1 MSLYRKP
8 QQAGQLERAW
18 NSTIGLPQQLL
29 WRVLR
34 AAKDPNIDL
43 FSEKGL
49 LDFAN
54 IPLLGMLD
62 DHKEDVM
69 PDYMAEYFGGR
80 GVAAEIAASV
90 LTDPLFYMTGG
101 LSSVGKAAKGAVR
114 LGRTAAVSETIE
126 QAAKAKGVLTKDF
139 MSALTNDEFLELA
152 RKARTGNRNMRVSK
166 KDMNALRDFELGISE
181 GGIKGGDLF
190 ADTLHK
196 TAHRKLAYGLPG
208 LSRLGL
214 KIDIP
219 TQHQSW
225 WSATRSATRQGSD
238 MLGVSAVTRM
248 AFDGMS
254 KVPLVGTALRG
265 TNEIVTQ
272 ARGGWRVGEE
282 TRAVI
287 QHATRAMTDGEDA
300 RLLAWTDRLNGAG
313 DLVPKLANHKTEN
326 VIAQFDKFLAK
337 GLTTEE
343 AFDATL
349 RKFAGNAVSDDS
361 TQQIWSRLVGSGA
374 KDPVKFGLSKDPG
387 IAKQQLAQRLD
398 EAQTY
403 YDSAARLLR
412 SGEITTSLKQ
422 NELGQIVT
430 EMNRRREELR
440 TSGTYF
446 SEFFAGLSD
455 KAFTTGQRAKAL
467 LNQGFRTG
475 TQSSFN
481 AEGVRKLVEE
491 SAAGSDR
498 INKLGKALYTGLREA
513 LSEMPGAQ
521 AEDVEKLLYHMM
533 TGRPLTEELV
543 TSTSLARINPTNA
556 DEVLKGFETFLTRHH
571 GSMRAIE
578 GLLDSSSLP
587 EAVRNR
593 IAMNFEREIGGMI
606 PALDGQQLT
615 ATFDRVSEIIRGR
628 PVPRFDRFDEMVM
641 RRPHNAHTLQ
651 QGDTAGRFIGELSD
665 ADIQNELLALEA
677 KAQRPYTPQD
687 IANWIEETPDV
698 ASFKSRYG
706 LTDAEVISVMG
717 RRGPATNRIVRSDDL
732 IERPLWDEARAWTGP
747 EARAELD
754 LYKLQLEMTENG
766 YRVKNYAGL
775 SDRQMRRL
783 GLSQKKEY
791 GSLSEAMQAVR
802 KMLADSPSY
811 RTKYGPDLVKSARR
825 IEIPASEIDTVN
837 RAIGKE
843 GQAILAGEAT
853 RFDESLLV
861 GYNNGV
867 VTGSFEAAEDYKQLR
882 AAQQSR
888 AESATGKFK
897 RGDAA
902 FDGQVRPRY
911 EQQPGEVTA
920 PLRVSR
926 EDISNELI
934 KGVDAEDVAGV
945 ARKPS
950 EYALAYAQARMSVN
964 EARAYM
970 QRQREAGVLAPVI
983 PHELLDDIHSAMS
996 DMSTIFDD
1004 VAVDALPRQARNLLN
1019 AMRGVQ
1025 TELFDASRRSGVF
1038 GPGAPI
1044 GYLGRLFTKTG
1055 RERIAR
1061 IIGQMDSTDTEVATR
1076 LGMRNSSRFKRTTD
1090 SLTVEDLDEL
1100 HATLRRASASGD
1112 PQTKKWFDEMEAIM
1126 EEEGYFVRGE
1136 RVMYSD
1142 QRLSGDPIAALLTRL
1157 SQAQQEG
1164 SIEKYFDTFLKASGK
1179 ADGESLALGGTVVG
1193 ILDNQK
1199 NPITSEFL
1207 RSAARRRT
1215 DKKAGT
1221 TKLSVQEL
1229 TMTEDVVPTY
1239 LKLRTDDGAEHIV
1252 SLGIEE
1258 SGFGFLPLGQLADE
1272 TVAGVKPTSAKAFVR
1287 ASTKADLD
1295 QSFVE
1300 ASNLTSRGALDSL
1313 VGQQVVYGNQHTI
1326 TAAAK
1331 AVSDTVQVAPQA
1343 LRTFDTINYGI
1354 KLFQTAF
1361 RVPFQAFNLASGVF
1375 QARMAGVSPKNLAA
1389 GYVDTMQMLWGDTTF
1404 IKAGD
1409 QILQQM
1415 DVPTLTHGGVT
1426 LLPHNDVVDAIRRM
1440 GGSLPNNIDP
1450 EVLRA
1455 SRLGEIPNATI
1466 NLGDGG
1472 SVSMFEFM
1480 QAAAEGN
1487 LFGTFATSIS
1497 RGSRTVSDSLI
1508 GLRMS
1513 ALMEGGRGKVGG
1525 FFDGLIEKLGGTAG
1539 ELRETGEVINR
1550 MSTALGLV
1558 REGHPLARAIEM
1570 AKNAHVPYERLTPF
1584 ERNKIRRAISYYT
1597 FPRHYLP
1604 WAYTKFAENPTELA
1618 QLASVIKNQ
1627 RMVTM
1632 DEGKV
1637 HLKMGDYR
1645 VDLGRINA
1653 NFEAALTLGSF
1664 ADRLMIPAAEAVGI
1678 GDQSYP
1684 FSPRDMTRSLSD
1696 SGLTSLGG
1704 LFGLALGG
1712 GQFLADGQRSPFQTG
1727 SAWEDAT
1734 QIVWPFKAA
1743 GYLARQAGIG
1753 GYTTKEE
1760 FTPFVDYTPMEK
1772 WITDSDFGLGVRKV
1786 RPYQESLR
1794 AVYEYRRMIQ
1804 SMKLRFAAT
1813 TDPRQQKLLRENIQA
1828 LTQVATGLIGAGM
1841 Q

>member
-54 IPLLGMLD
+54 VPLLGMFD

-69 PDYMAEYFGGR
+69 PDYMADYFGGK
-80 GVAAEIAASV
+80 GAAAEIAASV

-101 LSSVGKAAKGAVR
+101 ASAVGKAAKGAVR
-114 LGRTAAVSETIE
+114 LGRHQAVSELVE
-126 QAAKAKGVLTKDF
+126 QTAKANGRLVKDF
-139 MSALTNDEFLELA
+139 MGSMTNDDFLKLA
-152 RKARTGNRNMRVSK
+152 REARLGSRNMRGSK
-166 KDMNALRDFELGISE
+166 KTMNALRDFERGIAD
-181 GGIKGGDLF
+181 GGIKGTDLLT
-190 ADTLHK
+190 DTLHK
-196 TAHRKLAYGLPG
+196 TADRKLAYGLPG

-219 TQHQSW
+219 TQHQNW
-225 WSATRSATRQGSD
+225 WKLTKAATASGSD
-238 MLGVSAVTRM
+238 QLGISAVTRM

-254 KVPLVGTALRG
+254 KVPLAGTALRG
-265 TNEIVTQ
+265 TGEVFKQ
-272 ARGGWRVGEE
+272 LGGGWRVGEE

-287 QHATRAMTDGEDA
+287 RHATRAIEEGEDA
-300 RLLAWTDRLNGAG
+300 RLLAWTDRINGAG
-313 DLVPKLANHKTEN
+313 DLVPQLAKHKTDD
-326 VIAQFDKFLAK
+326 VLDQFDKFLAK
-337 GLTTEE
+337 GLTTQD
-343 AFDATL
+343 AFDATM
-349 RKFAGNAVSDDS
+349 RKFAGNVVGEDS

-374 KDPVKFGLSKDPG
+374 KDPVKFGLSKDAG
-387 IAKQQLAQRLD
+387 LAKQELAKRLD
-398 EAQTY
+398 EAQSF
-403 YDSAARLLR
+403 YDSSAKLLR
-412 SGEITTSLKQ
+412 SGEVTTSLKQ

-430 EMNRRREELR
+430 EMNRRRQDLR
-440 TSGTYF
+440 DSGKYF
-446 SEFFAGLSD
+446 SEFFAGLAD
-455 KAFTTGQRAKAL
+455 KAFTTGQKAKAL

-513 LSEMPGAQ
+513 LKEMPGAEAQ
-521 AEDVEKLLYHMM
+521 DVERLLYHMM

-556 DEVLKGFETFLTRHH
+556 EEVLKGFETFLTRHH

-578 GLLDSSSLP
+578 GLLDSSSIP
-587 EAVRNR
+587 EPVRNR

-615 ATFDRVSEIIRGR
+615 ATFDRVAQIIR
-628 PVPRFDRFDEMVM
+628 PESVRFDRFDEMVM
-641 RRPHNAHTLQ
+641 RRTHNAHTVQ
-651 QGDTAGRFIGELSD
+651 QGNAAGRFIGELSD
-665 ADIQNELLALEA
+665 TDIQNELLELEA

-687 IANWIEETPDV
+687 VADWIDNTPDV
-698 ASFKSRYG
+698 ASFKSRHG

-717 RRGPATNRIVRSDDL
+717 RRGPASSRIVRSEEL
-732 IERPLWDEARAWTGP
+732 TERPLWDEARSWTGP

-754 LYKLQLEMTENG
+754 IYKLQLEMTEKG

-791 GSLSEAMQAVR
+791 GSLTEAMQAVR

-811 RTKYGPDLVKSARR
+811 RTKYGPDLVKGTRR

-843 GQAILAGEAT
+843 GRDILAGNGT

-867 VTGSFEAAEDYKQLR
+867 VTGSYEAAEDYRQLR
-882 AAQQSR
+882 LAQQSR
-888 AESATGKFK
+888 AESAAGKFK

-902 FDGQVRPRY
+902 FDGQVKPIR
-911 EQQPGEVTA
+911 EKGPGEVSE
-920 PLRVSR
+920 PIRVSR
-926 EDISNELI
+926 EDINNELI
-934 KGVDAEDVAGV
+934 KGIDAEDVAGV

-950 EYALAYAQARMSVN
+950 EYALAYAQARMSIN
-964 EARAYM
+964 EARAFM
-970 QRQREAGVLAPVI
+970 ARQRDAGVLAPVI

-1004 VAVDALPRQARNLLN
+1004 VAIDALPREARNLLN
-1019 AMRGVQ
+1019 SMRGVQ

-1038 GPGAPI
+1038 GPGSPV
-1044 GYLGRLFTKTG
+1044 GYLGRLFTKAG

-1061 IIGQMDSTDTEVATR
+1061 IVGQMDSTDTEVATR

-1100 HATLRRASASGD
+1100 HAALREASASGD
-1112 PQTKKWFDEMEAIM
+1112 PQTKKWFDEMESIM

-1136 RVMYSD
+1136 KVPYSD

-1193 ILDNQK
+1193 VLDNQK

-1207 RSAARRRT
+1207 RSAARRKT

-1221 TKLSVQEL
+1221 TTLAVQEV

-1258 SGFGFLPLGQLADE
+1258 SGFGFLPLGQLPDQAIS
-1272 TVAGVKPTSAKAFVR
+1272 GVKPTSSKAFVR

-1300 ASNLTSRGALDSL
+1300 ASNLSARGALDSL

-1343 LRTFDTINYGI
+1343 LRTFDTINYGL

-1361 RVPFQAFNLASGVF
+1361 RVPFQVMNLASGVF
-1375 QARMAGVSPKNLAA
+1375 QARMAGVSPKNLTA
-1389 GYVDTMQMLWGDTTF
+1389 GYVDTMQLLWGDTSF

-1415 DVPTLTHGGVT
+1415 DVPTLTHSGVT

-1440 GGSLPNNIDP
+1440 GGSLPSNIDP
-1450 EVLRA
+1450 QVLRA

-1472 SVSMFEFM
+1472 SLSLFEFM
-1480 QAAAEGN
+1480 EAAAEGN
-1487 LFGTFATSIS
+1487 LFGTFASSIS

-1570 AKNAHVPYERLTPF
+1570 AKGAHVPYERLTPF
-1584 ERNKIRRAISYYT
+1584 ERNKVRRAISYYT

-1604 WAYTKFAENPTELA
+1604 WAYTKFAEDPT
-1618 QLASVIKNQ
+1618 QLARLAGVIKNQ

-1653 NFEAALTLGSF
+1653 NFEAALTIGSF
-1664 ADRLMIPAAEAVGI
+1664 ADRLMIPFGETLGI

-1684 FSPRDMTRSLSD
+1684 FSPRDLTRSLSD

-1712 GQFLADGQRSPFQTG
+1712 GQFLADGQRSPFQNG
-1727 SAWEDAT
+1727 SVWEDAT
-1734 QIVWPFKAA
+1734 KIVWPFKAA
-1743 GYLARQAGIG
+1743 GYLARKAGLG
-1753 GYTTKEE
+1753 NYTTKEE
-1760 FTPFVDYTPMEK
+1760 FSPFVDYTPMEK
-1772 WITDSDFGLGVRKV
+1772 WITDSDFGLGIRKV
-1786 RPYQESLR
+1786 RPHQESLR

-1804 SMKLRFAAT
+1804 SMKLRYAAT
-1813 TDPRQQKLLRENIQA
+1813 TDPRQQSKLRENIKS
-1828 LTQVATGLIGAGM
+1828 LTDVATGLIGAGM